1 MVAPLLSLRWQ
12 VYLSTLRRSV
22 WQMIGFAFATLY
34 AVGFGLL
41 AVVGLLFLGRR
52 GEGSDDV
59 VGVGTAPSLD
69 GHGLDAAVFAGHL
82 LGHAFALRHG
92 AVRQHGLAGHV
103 ANGPDVAHRGT
114 AMRVDGHMAP
124 GHVQLQ

>member
-41 AVVGLLFLGRR
+41 AIAASMSNSMSVRR
-52 GEGSDDV
+52 
-59 VGVGTAPSLD
+59 
-69 GHGLDAAVFAGHL
+69 
-82 LGHAFALRHG
+82 R
-92 AVRQHGLAGHV
+92 
-103 ANGPDVAHRGT
+103 
-114 AMRVDGHMAP
+114 
-124 GHVQLQ
+124 